1 MKVHIK
7 FLNHGKGSAAL
18 ASSYVLDELDHKGQ
32 VRAGVEVLRGDA
44 TTFNSICN
52 TSPHVWKYTSGV
64 IAWSKKDDPTP
75 EQIEEVL
82 AEFEKHAF
90 AGLNP
95 SQYHL
100 FAVQHIDDDG
110 SKHIHILVPRLDLES
125 GKHLNI
131 APPGHESYFD
141 PLRDYFNTKYQ
152 WSRPDDLSWSNTTQ
166 EPNHVAKINK
176 NAEKIIP
183 EQDLEKM
190 RKKQFCRFVDMHIR
204 KMLKAGEIENRADIL
219 AEIECFKGV
228 QSIKPS
234 KEFLAVTLDN
244 GITHRLKGDFYFEN
258 FEIRAYTERLREAAA
273 SRATPAE
280 LRSAIREADKLVAAS
295 RAKRATYNQKHYYF
309 KQGRDYDNS
318 RTIEF
323 KLDFDRDREPFTPSP
338 KNGYSELPGVTT
350 STPKAAIEYRPI
362 ETSNSFSLHPFL
374 TNGNRQRIQQYFN
387 RHQQLTS
394 PSPSPSR
401 ASDSGSAGAIAA
413 QDSLS
418 NHGKLGH
425 STKDLRHLGES
436 SFWNVDVFNRFISQ
450 LSVQYVP
457 KDNRQSKPSNSQLS
471 AHDAA
476 GEIIHADRN
485 RQDFSGTKQ
494 FVDATEQLVSRTEP
508 VISRTKQLV
517 STAKQLFV
525 SANQFLESHRE
536 HLQRLNRDSENID
549 HRAENANFQAETGR
563 IFRDIV
569 KGLSEKL
576 ASPLGST
583 VHYSIEQSEFG
594 KYCHRISGEKSRS
607 IAVEARADAC
617 ESRLLQRYRDAE
629 RASNFACEHHRIFKS
644 FNQDFEQLTQDLADF
659 RPKPKPA
666 TQFSNLRTDGYYP
679 GYVASHRELSAQQ
692 EQAYQ
697 NKNVLL
703 LIKFTEKKAKNLD
716 EYMKRARKMLHS
728 NDYQRI
734 EEIIKNDRK
743 MLRHLECE
751 VILAPRNSH
760 LKEQRASYHACLETF
775 GEITNNFQAI
785 LSPTPTQQSQVK
797 EQSYQPEPPRDS
809 NLDLDFR

>member
-52 TSPHVWKYTSGV
+52 SSPHLWKYTSGV
-64 IAWSKKDDPTP
+64 IAWSKDDNPTP
-75 EQIEEVL
+75 EQIQEVL

-90 AGLNP
+90 SGLDP

-100 FAVQHIDDDG
+100 FAVQHTDDDG

-183 EQDLEKM
+183 KQDLEKM
-190 RKKQFCRFVDMHIR
+190 KRKQFCRYADMHIH
-204 KMLKAGEIENRADIL
+204 KMLKAGEIENRADIV

-234 KEFLAVTLDN
+234 KEFLTVILDN
-244 GITHRLKGDFYFEN
+244 GIKHRLRGDFYFEN
-258 FEIRAYTERLREAAA
+258 FEIGAYTQRLREAAA
-273 SRATPAE
+273 SRATPDE
-280 LRSAIREADKLVAAS
+280 LRSAIREADNLVAAS
-295 RAKRATYNQKHYYF
+295 RAKRATYNQKHYPLT
-309 KQGRDYDNS
+309 QGRDYDNS
-318 RTIEF
+318 HRIAF
-323 KLDFDRDREPFTPSP
+323 KLDFYQHRELITPSP
-338 KNGYSELPGVTT
+338 QSNNRELYGATRDLPRD
-350 STPKAAIEYRPI
+350 TPTDSIEYRFI
-362 ETSNSFSLHPFL
+362 ETQTTFSLDAFL
-374 TNGNRQRIQQYFN
+374 TNGNRQRNRQYFN
-387 RHQQLTS
+387 QSRELTS
-394 PSPSPSR
+394 ISPSPSR
-401 ASDSGSAGAIAA
+401 AGDSGPTGAIAA

-418 NHGKLGH
+418 NYGKFEY

-476 GEIIHADRN
+476 AGEIIDADRN
-485 RQDFSGTKQ
+485 RQDSSGTEQ
-494 FVDATEQLVSRTEP
+494 FIDATEQLVSRTE
-508 VISRTKQLV
+508 QLV

-525 SANQFLESHRE
+525 SANQFLKSHRE

-563 IFRDIV
+563 IFRGIV

-576 ASPLGST
+576 ASPIGNA
-583 VHYSIEQSEFG
+583 VHYSLEQSELG

-629 RASNFACEHHRIFKS
+629 RASSFACEHHRIFKS
-644 FNQDFEQLTQDLADF
+644 FNQDLDQLTQDFADF

-666 TQFSNLRTDGYYP
+666 TDFSNLRTDGYYP
-679 GYVASHRELSAQQ
+679 GYIASHKELSAQQ

-697 NKNVLL
+697 SKNVIS
-703 LIKFTEKKAKNLD
+703 LIKFTEQKAKNLNQ
-716 EYMKRARKMLHS
+716 YMKQARKMLYSH
-728 NDYQRI
+728 DYQRL
-734 EEIIKNDRK
+734 EEIIKNDKK

-751 VILAPRNSH
+751 VILAPQNSH

-775 GEITNNFQAI
+775 GEITENVQAI
-785 LSPTPTQQSQVK
+785 LTPPHQSQVK
-797 EQSYQPEPPRDS
+797 EQSSQPKPSRES
-809 NLDLDFR
+809 NLDLNFH